1 LVQELGWAPLLS
13 KRAQADLAPRPSKTT
28 EQKKTLRSPG
38 IEPGSITWQAT
49 IITTRPRTLIVT
61 PTPPSAHNLGY
72 EAPLTQS
79 VECWSYEPKVAG
91 SSPAWSTDFCKASTG
106 CKYKKKIMAVPGF
119 EPGSSG
125 SQPLMLTTTLY
136 HRMMLVVQPWALHN
150 CCWSTTKNSIQAT
163 GFEPVPLSRLAPK
176 ASALTTRP
184 NLLT

>member
-1 LVQELGWAPLLS
+1 MVQELGWAPLLS

-136 HRMMLVVQPWALHN
+136 HHGWETKCRLVMMKTQLPDLNTSLRTALFVGEIPPLHA
-150 CCWSTTKNSIQAT
+150 IQ
-163 GFEPVPLSRLAPK
+163 
-176 ASALTTRP
+176 
-184 NLLT
+184 LL